1 MGRRGERCVTLV
13 FDHEIGGAVSDP
25 VGDSMIYMWENCGL
39 PLSLGDIAAFVRYS
53 KFHYARKFRRE
64 AGCSPGR
71 FLCTV
76 RMVRSKQLLS
86 TSRAT
91 VSDVASS
98 VGYRSLGTFT
108 TRFTDV
114 VGLTP
119 SQYRRSSRADL
130 TLFDLVVPSGIH
142 DFSPRGCVTGRLIGT
157 PRNRGTRT
165 HVSVFSSTR
174 PLMPPIAARFV
185 DTEEGFSFG
194 GLPPGTWLMR
204 AIAVDRG
211 SEDSL
216 AEALV
221 GVSEEFDVR
230 PAGRSSADVV
240 LQEPTAGMVPSL
252 LSVPGLDRYLSS
264 LLAASSQR
272 GRSALTHM

>member
-1 MGRRGERCVTLV
+1 M
-13 FDHEIGGAVSDP
+13 SDP
-25 VGDSMIYMWENCGL
+25 VADSMIYMWENCGY
-39 PLSLGDIAAFVRYS
+39 PLSLGDIATFVRYS
-53 KFHYARKFRRE
+53 KFHFARKFRRE

-71 FLCTV
+71 FLCAV
-76 RMVRSKQLLS
+76 RMARSKQLLS
-86 TSRAT
+86 TSVAT
-91 VSDVASS
+91 VSDIASS

-130 TLFDLVVPSGIH
+130 TLFDLVVPGVVH
-142 DFSPRGCVTGRLIGT
+142 DFNPRGCVMGRLIGT

-185 DTEEGFSFG
+185 DPEEGFSFG
-194 GLPPGTWLMR
+194 GLPSGKWLMR
-204 AIAVDRG
+204 AIAVERG
-211 SEDSL
+211 SEDSM

-230 PAGRSSADVV
+230 PAGRISADVV
-240 LQEPTAGMVPSL
+240 LRKPTAGMAPSL

-264 LLAASSQR
+264 LLWSSTRAPVAQAR
-272 GRSALTHM
+272 VRDCPVLTHM

>member
-1 MGRRGERCVTLV
+1 M
-13 FDHEIGGAVSDP
+13 SNP
-25 VGDSMIYMWENCGL
+25 VGDSMIYMWENCGR

-53 KFHYARKFRRE
+53 KFHFARKFRKE

-76 RMVRSKQLLS
+76 RMARGKQLLS
-86 TSRAT
+86 TSMAN
-91 VSDVASS
+91 VSDIASS
-98 VGYRSLGTFT
+98 VGYQSLGTFT
-108 TRFTDV
+108 TRFTEV

-119 SQYRRSSRADL
+119 SQYRNSSRADF
-130 TLFDLVVPSGIH
+130 TLFDFAVPGVVH
-142 DFSPRGCVTGRLIGT
+142 DYDPRGCVTGRLIGT

-165 HVSVFSSTR
+165 HVSVFSSAR
-174 PLMPPIAARFV
+174 PLMPPIAAGFV
-185 DTEEGFSFG
+185 DPEGGFFFG
-194 GLPPGTWLMR
+194 GLPCGTWLMR
-204 AIAVDRG
+204 AIAVERG

-230 PAGRSSADVV
+230 PSDQASAEVV
-240 LQEPTAGMVPSL
+240 LQEPTTGMVPTL

-264 LLAASSQR
+264 LLRSSTR
-272 GRSALTHM
+272 A